1 LAQEFNSAPIICVA
15 CERCSRAIMQL
26 SPQIMARPLLQRPSP
41 IGGKSQ
47 LMGLPSQ
54 WPSPQASPSSPVGK
68 SLLLSPSS
76 PIGKSPLKV
85 LTAHLSPIGKP
96 MVRRN
101 LGILAQLNQSQSQP
115 ELPSRPSPSG
125 KPLVRRNV
133 ATLAE
138 RSPASPDGKQMHFAP
153 RQRGT
158 LADQNKM
165 ADPRL
170 QRTPGVPCRIGT
182 SEVEPRARVSFSQP
196 TAHSSARRSL
206 LKPGAVRP
214 GTPLPTS
221 MAFVPRRRVRASDRG
236 NINMLAVLEE
246 VSPSKSSSCN
256 GLDAGRSPRT
266 SSADKRD
273 KENSFFDIAVIEE
286 ECEEEDEN
294 DSQPALPVKASQVA
308 LPVKPCV
315 RKPLLDQVDE
325 EPECL
330 TCADV
335 VRYKMPI
342 DNASAWWSTLTPAQS
357 AIEKE
362 WQGKLT
368 PLQFKVLRMKAT
380 EPVNTGPLLNWFAAG
395 VYTCAGCSQ
404 PLYRDEHKMPTKCG
418 WPAFK
423 DSVSNALKR
432 EQGKK
437 VPEITCSGCGGH
449 LGHVFKSDRYPLPHH
464 ERHCVNSASLKFLAA
479 TVEVMSEPESP

>member
-1 LAQEFNSAPIICVA
+1 
-15 CERCSRAIMQL
+15 
-26 SPQIMARPLLQRPSP
+26 
-41 IGGKSQ
+41 
-47 LMGLPSQ
+47 
-54 WPSPQASPSSPVGK
+54 
-68 SLLLSPSS
+68 
-76 PIGKSPLKV
+76 
-85 LTAHLSPIGKP
+85 
-96 MVRRN
+96 
-101 LGILAQLNQSQSQP
+101 
-115 ELPSRPSPSG
+115 
-125 KPLVRRNV
+125 
-133 ATLAE
+133 
-138 RSPASPDGKQMHFAP
+138 
-153 RQRGT
+153 
-158 LADQNKM
+158 
-165 ADPRL
+165 
-170 QRTPGVPCRIGT
+170 
-182 SEVEPRARVSFSQP
+182 
-196 TAHSSARRSL
+196 
-206 LKPGAVRP
+206 
-214 GTPLPTS
+214 
-221 MAFVPRRRVRASDRG
+221 
-236 NINMLAVLEE
+236 MLAVLEE

-266 SSADKRD
+266 SSSADKRD
-273 KENSFFDIAVIEE
+273 KENSFIGIAVIEE
-286 ECEEEDEN
+286 AWEEDEN
-294 DSQPALPVKASQVA
+294 DSQPAVPVKASQSA
-308 LPVKPCV
+308 LPVAAKPGPCV

-330 TCADV
+330 TCADIA
-335 VRYKMPI
+335 RYKMPI
-342 DNASAWWSTLTPAQS
+342 DNASAWWSTLTTAQA

-479 TVEVMSEPESP
+479 TVEMTSEPESP